1 VRLTKPVLVRHDGV
15 ASVNP
20 ETGRVESGA
29 SAKTVLGGVSRRSS
43 SAVLDDGG
51 QVSASEWTVYLPAN
65 TAVAAGDRVEVD
77 GDTFLVVEDP
87 YQAWN
92 QRKAAVSHLELRVRK
107 GAR

>member
-1 VRLTKPVLVRHDGV
+1 MRFTKPVLVRHDGP

-29 SAKTVLGGVSRRSS
+29 TSKTVLGGVARRMSS
-43 SAVLDDGG
+43 TVLDDGG
-51 QVSASEWTVYLPAN
+51 QVSVSEWTVYLPAG
-65 TAVAAGDRVEVD
+65 TAVSAGDRVEVD